1 MKIQQ
6 TLPENEEFFSRY
18 AALIPVLYK
27 TGYLAQIVQAVTE
40 ITIVYAVIYSRAVEF
55 TPENAGW
62 IAGAGAVLLPLVLAV
77 GLRTFLTY
85 SIRAILGRHF
95 SGLDRWMS
103 GLIFAIAAALLI
115 SSGALSFH
123 GAKDMIEIASPP
135 PAQKGTD
142 EADSRRSKEENR
154 TLDKFSRD
162 SALVAS
168 NFNAKIQALRSRY
181 KAEIKET
188 QIAASRSKLAGER
201 SSHWRRSESLKAER
215 DATLASLEAAKTDS
229 LSALFAAR
237 ERRLSSV
244 LEGYE
249 KEAGKIEAANT
260 EALSNF
266 RSRTN
271 KYGGLLAYFTLLC
284 LAFTALTIA
293 LYEIHRKGS
302 GIKPVA
308 LPNQYHFSQGVFE
321 EFNNALSDKFQY
333 HARSLIRRLEE
344 STPAPPLPAPPPT
357 LYDFDKMSPRRLK
370 VGSAPEA
377 SVNLTLK
384 ASKLPGERSG
394 ASSPTLST
402 PNPVEAVKTDLEPA
416 ITAYLETAL
425 QLAEA
430 NLVEA
435 AKSQELKAE
444 DVIRAYLGEVATEE
458 EVQRLKEEVVAYIQG
473 RGPNPFNASR
483 RATVIGFR
491 RPTAPD
497 EEPDVNAMRRTQ
509 TVNRAGG
516 VVVLDCQRC
525 GKPFERRTT
534 FQKFCSEDCRV
545 KSWEERTGR
554 PLKKGK

>member
-55 TPENAGW
+55 TPQNAGW

-95 SGLDRWMS
+95 AGLDKWMS
-103 GLIFAIAAALLI
+103 GLIFSITAALLL
-115 SSGALSFH
+115 SSGALSFN

-135 PAQKGTD
+135 PAQKGTE
-142 EADSRRSKEENR
+142 EAERRRSTEESR

-188 QIAASRSKLAGER
+188 EIAAMRSKSAGER

-215 DATLASLEAAKTDS
+215 DATLASLEAVKTDS
-229 LSALFAAR
+229 LSSLFAAR

-244 LEGYE
+244 VEGYE
-249 KEAGKIEAANT
+249 KEAGKIEASNT
-260 EALSNF
+260 EALFKF

-271 KYGGLLAYFTLLC
+271 KYGGLLAYFTLFC

-321 EFNNALSDKFQY
+321 EFSNALSDKLQY
-333 HARSLIRRLEE
+333 HARSLIRRLED

-357 LYDFDKMSPRRLK
+357 LYDFDKMSPRRIK

-384 ASKLPGERSG
+384 GPKLPVDQSG
-394 ASSPTLST
+394 GYSSTLSA
-402 PNPVEAVKTDLEPA
+402 PNPIEALKSDLEPA
-416 ITAYLETAL
+416 IIAYLETAL
-425 QLAEA
+425 KLAEA
-430 NLVEA
+430 QLVEA

-444 DVIRAYLGEVATEE
+444 DVIRAYLGEASTEE
-458 EVQRLKEEVVAYIQG
+458 DVQRLKAEVVAYIQD
-473 RGPNPFNASR
+473 RGPNPFNAGR
-483 RATVIGFR
+483 RATVLGFR
-491 RPTAPD
+491 RPPSPED
-497 EEPDVNAMRRTQ
+497 EPAVNAMRRTQ
-509 TVNRAGG
+509 TVNGAGG
-516 VVVLDCQRC
+516 VVILECQRC